1 MSPPIPRPYQQEL
14 IDGARQAFREGHRC
28 VLLVSSTGSG
38 KSVVIGAIVKGL
50 SDNSKDVLV
59 LAHRSRLIKQ
69 LLQTMRR
76 FGVVSMWIKGTAKLK
91 YFARLGMVET
101 IRRRLKK
108 LPAPKYIIIDEA
120 HHSLSEQY
128 LEIIKYYPNARVIGL
143 SATPERTDGKGLG
156 EVYTTMIEGPPMRWF
171 IDNGYLADYLYI
183 EPEASIDLSKV
194 KKDAKTG
201 DVNVKAMAKE
211 IRHKHLAG
219 DAIESYQKYLDGKTG
234 IVFCSGIEH
243 AEETAQEFTRAG
255 ILCKAI
261 HGGMGDD
268 EQDLLMGELERKEI
282 MLLASADLIG
292 EGVDIPSIN
301 GVIMLRYTESIV
313 IFLQQAGRALRLKED
328 GSKAVIIDH
337 VQNRRK
343 HGLPCDPRKW
353 SLEGKSKREGE
364 LKTRTCGECFR
375 VFNASD
381 IKEQAAGC
389 ANSQCPILQGLP
401 PIVTEMVVNVVP
413 AEMVEVK
420 VADAWAW
427 ANGID
432 PVLASG
438 PEWKALIALADN
450 EEKLKMIQRARGFNH
465 RWVHHQMVAKGLK
478 SETRSFSKYT
488 KVG

>member
-1 MSPPIPRPYQQEL
+1 MAAPTPRAYQQEL
-14 IDGARQAFREGHRC
+14 IDGARNAFRQGHMR

-38 KSVVIGAIVKGL
+38 KSIVIGAIAKGL
-50 SDNSKDVLV
+50 SDNSNDTLI

-69 LLQTMRR
+69 LLGTMRK
-76 FGVVSMWIKGTAKLK
+76 FEVVSMWIRGSAKLR
-91 YFARLGMVET
+91 YFVRLGMVET

-120 HHSLSEQY
+120 HHSLSAQY
-128 LEIIKYYPNARVIGL
+128 LEIIKHYPDARVIGL

-171 IDNGYLADYLYI
+171 IDNGFLADYIYI
-183 EPEASIDLSKV
+183 EPEASIDLSKI

-201 DVNVKAMAKE
+201 DVNVKEMAKA
-211 IRHKHLAG
+211 IRQKHLAG
-219 DAIESYQKYLDGKTG
+219 DAIASYREYLDGKTG

-243 AEETAQEFTRAG
+243 AEETAREFSEAG
-255 ILCKAI
+255 ISCKAI

-268 EQDLLMGELERKEI
+268 EQDRLMDELERKEI

-313 IFLQQAGRALRLKED
+313 IFLQQAGRALRLKDD

-353 SLEGKSKREGE
+353 SLEGKSKREGDI
-364 LKTRTCGECFR
+364 KTRMCGECFR
-375 VFNASD
+375 IFNASD
-381 IKEQAAGC
+381 LKQQATGC
-389 ANSQCPILQGLP
+389 SHEQCPILNGQP
-401 PIVTEMVVNVVP
+401 PIITEMVVNVVD
-413 AEMVEVK
+413 AKMVEVK
-420 VADAWAW
+420 VADAWEW

-438 PEWKALIALADN
+438 PEWKALMALADN
-450 EEKLKMIQRARGFNH
+450 EEKLKMVQRARGFNH

-488 KVG
+488 RAS